1 MRKYLLPLVGLA
13 VVGYFLIRRSTFANN
28 IQVVLK
34 DIALRGT
41 ITRPRINVTLGIQNP
56 TNSKATIKSILG
68 NVLWNDQSFANVSSF
83 KTIEILPNAESTFV
97 VETRPDLLGAS
108 GVIVDIF
115 RKGFKGGVIKFEGTI
130 NVNNINLPL
139 NVTKNV

>member
-13 VVGYFLIRRSTFANN
+13 VVGYFLIRRSAFANN
-28 IQVVLK
+28 VQVVFK
-34 DIALRGT
+34 DISLRGT